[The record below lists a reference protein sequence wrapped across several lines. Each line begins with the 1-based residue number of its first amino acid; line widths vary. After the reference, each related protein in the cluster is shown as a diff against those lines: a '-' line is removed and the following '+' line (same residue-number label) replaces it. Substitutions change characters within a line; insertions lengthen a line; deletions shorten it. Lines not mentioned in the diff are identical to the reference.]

1 MIYLIEEDLV
11 YARSGI
17 IEADSLKDAIKGSWD
32 IDWEEGDPSRCFVS
46 ASIGLD
52 ADGNPAETEDDV
64 VDWEEIERADS

>member
-1 MIYLIEEDLV
+1 MIVLMT
-11 YARSGI
+11 
-17 IEADSLKDAIKGSWD
+17 
-32 IDWEEGDPSRCFVS
+32 SRCFVS